1 MVTRLL
7 IIVAWTVPAMLIQS
21 VLLLL
26 PGRGKERFAL
36 QYWRV
41 VGFVLGLRLTVLG
54 SPAAGRP
61 ALYIANHC
69 SWIDIVALGS
79 VLPGCFVAKG
89 AIAHWP
95 VISWIAKLGRTVF
108 VSRERGSVQRERNA
122 LSARLAAGDNI
133 ILFPEGTTSD
143 GSRIL
148 KFSPAFLILAD
159 DPAKPCVQL
168 VTIVYDGLEGLPV
181 RKRDRPAISW
191 YGDMDL
197 ASHYNR
203 IGRRRRFHA
212 TIVLDAPLRPGTFGS
227 RKELSAALEAR
238 LAHNAAALRQGRW
251 RLAAQ

>member
-89 AIAHWP
+89 
-95 VISWIAKLGRTVF
+95 GCRTLRPF
-108 VSRERGSVQRERNA
+108 ACKTAPS
-122 LSARLAAGDNI
+122 
-133 ILFPEGTTSD
+133 TS
-143 GSRIL
+143 SH
-148 KFSPAFLILAD
+148 
-159 DPAKPCVQL
+159 
-168 VTIVYDGLEGLPV
+168 
-181 RKRDRPAISW
+181 RPAR
-191 YGDMDL
+191 
-197 ASHYNR
+197 A
-203 IGRRRRFHA
+203 RR
-212 TIVLDAPLRPGTFGS
+212 GGGQS
-227 RKELSAALEAR
+227 RQRAA
-238 LAHNAAALRQGRW
+238 
-251 RLAAQ
+251 